1 MFEKFKN
8 TPLTSTEVILV
19 FPDPQ
24 MYQQIPLTAALKIYL
39 FEKNTEKYLEPC
51 LTSTISAK
59 NAPSDIW
66 QGSKNVFQGKQRLL
80 F

>member
-8 TPLTSTEVILV
+8 TPLTSIEVILV

-39 FEKNTEKYLEPC
+39 FEKNRKVFRTLSNIDDFCKKRPIRYL
-51 LTSTISAK
+51 T
-59 NAPSDIW
+59 
-66 QGSKNVFQGKQRLL
+66 GF
-80 F
+80 